1 MPLPNW
7 WQDVDVDVTAR
18 ERVRQALLGRGFARA
33 GFTGAD
39 PVEERLSAWLAAGR
53 HASMEWMARAP
64 QLRADPRHLLP
75 GARSVICVA
84 AAYPPTDARG
94 AVAGYARAED
104 YHRTLRAA
112 LRDVAATLERDWP
125 GSRTRVC
132 VDAEPLLER
141 ALAARA
147 GLGWIGRNSML
158 LDEAHGP
165 WLLLGEILTDVA
177 FPPDAPVTERCGTC
191 TACVD
196 ACPTQALDGARGLDA
211 RRCLSYWSIEHR
223 GPLPAEWAAALGPR
237 VFGCDDCLTACPFP
251 AHAAPPPPAGAG
263 APWQA
268 RADLAAATPEELEAR
283 AQESFRRHFASTP
296 LERARRAGLLRNAA
310 AARAN
315 AARAPRG

>member
-1 MPLPNW
+1 MDAD
-7 WQDVDVDVTAR
+7 QTAR
-18 ERVRQALLGRGFARA
+18 EEVRDALRVRGFARA
-33 GFTGAD
+33 GFTSAD
-39 PVEERLSAWLAAGR
+39 PVASPLLAWLAAGR

-64 QLRADPRHLLP
+64 ERRGDPCALLP
-75 GARSVICVA
+75 GARSVICAA

-112 LRDVAATLERDWP
+112 LADVARSLERRWP
-125 GSRTRVC
+125 GCRTRVC
-132 VDAEPLLER
+132 TDSEPLLER

-147 GLGWIGRNSML
+147 GLGWIGKNSML

-177 FPPDAPVTERCGTC
+177 FPPDAPVADRCGTC

-196 ACPTQALDGARGLDA
+196 ACPTDALDGARGLDA

-223 GPLPAEWAAALGPR
+223 GPLPEAWAQALGHR

-251 AHAAPPPPAGAG
+251 ARPAPPPPAGAE

-268 RADLAAATPEELEAR
+268 RPDLVAPTPAELEAR
-283 AQESFRRHFASTP
+283 AQASFRRNFASTP
-296 LERARRAGLLRNAA
+296 VERARRAGLLRNIEAV
-310 AARAN
+310 RAN
-315 AARAPRG
+315 VRPPAPG